1 MKSRESNQRLKN
13 VVPLSLL
20 FDHQSTPRAPPPR
33 PRPPPFPSRSSP
45 LWTFFCFFDH
55 IRSLQE
61 VRIAC
66 SQKELKNENGPGG
79 KKGCG
84 GLLVTFL
91 FLSTLSLAPPFSLA
105 FSPRGRQKRAK
116 SPPPPRPFR
125 RRGLVPRPRE
135 AISTGCLTSSSA
147 REVIWRPSRPIEAV
161 LRPRRGDRSGSV
173 GVGVGREE
181 GDDGSRKSR
190 SPISVVS
197 CPKTS
202 IPFIIDARGS

>member
-91 FLSTLSLAPPFSLA
+91 FLSTLSLAPPFSL
-105 FSPRGRQKRAK
+105 
-116 SPPPPRPFR
+116 
-125 RRGLVPRPRE
+125 
-135 AISTGCLTSSSA
+135 
-147 REVIWRPSRPIEAV
+147 
-161 LRPRRGDRSGSV
+161 GSV

-202 IPFIIDARGS
+202 IPFIIDAR